1 MYQRDWPAAGRG
13 FLSLSSYSV
22 MQAWRLPA
30 QCSAQAQACW
40 ASGHFSPIFT
50 ARHTH
55 CSSLTVVPE
64 QHFNY
69 ALLCGTSGLLLRL
82 LLCFKSFA
90 WKQTEGWRDIEQ
102 NIERLWNEKTELFL
116 GGVTETERNK
126 TKQNSTQLRLS
137 SCSGIT
143 LERFFFLASLF
154 IWIAEW
160 VEVLISIGMCW
171 YINCLLLSAS
181 IDWHWHISKTGDI
194 WPASVVS
201 MYICK
206 QIFALSV
213 NID

>member
-13 FLSLSSYSV
+13 FLSLGSYSV

-55 CSSLTVVPE
+55 YSSLTVVPE
-64 QHFNY
+64 QHFKY

-82 LLCFKSFA
+82 LLCFKSFD
-90 WKQTEGWRDIEQ
+90 WKQTEGWGDIEQ

-126 TKQNSTQLRLS
+126 TKQNSTQLWLS

-143 LERFFFLASLF
+143 LECFLFFFSIFVHMNCRMGGSVDLYRD
-154 IWIAEW
+154 
-160 VEVLISIGMCW
+160 VLI
-171 YINCLLLSAS
+171 YQLSAAVS
-181 IDWHWHISKTGDI
+181 QYWLTLTYQQNRRYMT
-194 WPASVVS
+194 SVCGQHV
-201 MYICK
+201 YLQTNFCT
-206 QIFALSV
+206 V
-213 NID
+213 C